1 MKEKRPLYTAV
12 SCLFLV
18 AVTGAIYSPIRNYP
32 FLNYDDQ
39 EYVTRNPHVQ
49 AGLTSKTFTWAWTAT
64 DAYNWHPLTWLSHSL
79 DQQLYGFNAGGH
91 HLTSLIL
98 HCVNAL
104 LLFLLLLWATESP
117 GRSLSVAALFALHPF
132 NVESVVWIAERK
144 NVLST
149 LFFLLA
155 IAAYGWYAKK
165 PGIKRYLLLT
175 LLFAFGLAAKP
186 MVITLPFVL
195 LLLDFWPLGRIQ
207 TPVSQPAP
215 LPRMLK
221 NRKAQPQRADT
232 ATHFAVAQAPLPRLI
247 LEKLPLLALCTVSA
261 IVTVIAQGRGGAVRS
276 LEKIP
281 LSLRIEN
288 ATYSYAMYVWKAFWP
303 VRLALYYPL
312 HRLAFWKLG
321 LAVLFLLIVSALA
334 WKRRFT
340 QRYLLSGW
348 LWYLGTLV
356 PVIGII
362 QVGDQAMADRYAYI
376 PLIGIFVIVVWSL
389 ADWADGVKVS
399 VRFRVA
405 TAAIILAMLSFLTWR
420 QQGYWRSNY
429 DVWSH
434 TVAVTGPNPVAESDL
449 ADALHALGRFEDA
462 LPHFQNA
469 VSMQSNDPSRRIDL
483 AEDLAECGRSPDA
496 IAEYETAIQLTS
508 DPEKQARSYQS
519 LAILHGEL
527 GEYSKVRESYRE
539 ALRIDPQLGEDM
551 IRNLSRAFAAN
562 PSGGGYLNL
571 GMLLETAGRL
581 SEARAAYQR
590 ALELNPTLAEA
601 KASLEALGQSKLGQ
615 SNK

>member
-232 ATHFAVAQAPLPRLI
+232 ATHFAVAQAPLPRLM

-389 ADWADGVKVS
+389 AEWADGVKVS

-449 ADALHALGRFEDA
+449 GDALHALGRFEDA

-571 GMLLETAGRL
+571 GMLLETSGRL
-581 SEARAAYQR
+581 AEARAAYQR